1 MLRKKDFGSQTIS
14 KLPNYQFTKMKNKFL
29 ATFCLF
35 LLIATQ
41 TGCWVTTDEG
51 TIQVQTIYG
60 KISRIIRA
68 SDGGVWTIWTIGDDY
83 YRVNLRAKTDEVDIT
98 ASSKDNAAL
107 TMKVA
112 VTYHVLDTDE
122 NIMSY
127 VRKFGLDDKERAERL
142 GQILR
147 GQVNT
152 ETKNSL
158 ANFDA
163 YSLLANQE
171 QIQKELQEKLK
182 PLFRQQLFI
191 ELESV
196 QIIGRPDF
204 LDDRIEQAASQ
215 VVANQKLKEA
225 SQAALEA
232 AKIDAEK
239 KQVEAQ
245 TYANPALLEIRKLE
259 LQKEIAEA
267 WSKHQGTLV
276 LGDTKSLI
284 QLDSKK

>member
-1 MLRKKDFGSQTIS
+1 M
-14 KLPNYQFTKMKNKFL
+14 
-29 ATFCLF
+29 A
-35 LLIATQ
+35 
-41 TGCWVTTDEG
+41 
-51 TIQVQTIYG
+51 
-60 KISRIIRA
+60 
-68 SDGGVWTIWTIGDDY
+68 
-83 YRVNLRAKTDEVDIT
+83 
-98 ASSKDNAAL
+98 
-107 TMKVA
+107 
-112 VTYHVLDTDE
+112 
-122 NIMSY
+122 Y
-127 VRKFGLDDKERAERL
+127 VRKFGLDDRERAERL

-152 ETKNSL
+152 ETKNSI

-171 QIQKELQEKLK
+171 QIQKGLQETLK
-182 PLFRQQLFI
+182 PIFTQHLLVD
-191 ELESV
+191 LESV

-204 LDDRIEQAASQ
+204 VDDRIEQSASQ

-232 AKIDAEK
+232 ARIDAEK

-245 TYANPALLEIRKLE
+245 SYANPALLEIRKLE

-276 LGDTKSLI
+276 LGD
-284 QLDSKK
+284 SKATVQIGDKK

>member
-1 MLRKKDFGSQTIS
+1 
-14 KLPNYQFTKMKNKFL
+14 MKNKFI
-29 ATFCLF
+29 ATFLIF
-35 LLIATQ
+35 LLIGTQ

-112 VTYHVLDTDE
+112 VTYHVSDTDE

-163 YSLLANQE
+163 YALLANQE

-239 KQVEAQ
+239 KQVEAL

-276 LGDTKSLI
+276 LGDTKPLL
-284 QLDSKK
+284 QLESKK

>member
-1 MLRKKDFGSQTIS
+1 
-14 KLPNYQFTKMKNKFL
+14 MKNKIL
-29 ATFCLF
+29 VAMCLISIV
-35 LLIATQ
+35 LTQ
-41 TGCWVTTDEG
+41 AGCWVTADEG
-51 TIQVQTIYG
+51 TVQVQTVYG

-68 SDGGVWTIWTIGDDY
+68 SDGGVYTFQTLGDDY
-83 YRVNLRAKTDEVDIT
+83 YPVNLRAKTEEIEIN

-107 TMKVA
+107 VMKVA
-112 VTYHVLDTDE
+112 VTYHVGDRDD
-122 NIMSY
+122 NIMAY
-127 VRKFGLDDKERAERL
+127 VRKFGLDDKERADRL

-152 ETKNSL
+152 ETKNSI

-163 YSLLANQE
+163 YALLANQE
-171 QIQKELQEKLK
+171 QIQKGLQETLR
-182 PLFRQQLFI
+182 PIFSQHLLVD
-191 ELESV
+191 LESV

-204 LDDRIEQAASQ
+204 IDDKIEQSASQ

-232 AKIDAEK
+232 AKIDAER

-245 TYANPALLEIRKLE
+245 TYANSALLELRKLE
-259 LQKEIAEA
+259 LQREIAEA

-276 LGDTKSLI
+276 LGD
-284 QLDSKK
+284 SKTTVQVGDKK

>member
-1 MLRKKDFGSQTIS
+1 
-14 KLPNYQFTKMKNKFL
+14 
-29 ATFCLF
+29 
-35 LLIATQ
+35 
-41 TGCWVTTDEG
+41 
-51 TIQVQTIYG
+51 
-60 KISRIIRA
+60 
-68 SDGGVWTIWTIGDDY
+68 
-83 YRVNLRAKTDEVDIT
+83 
-98 ASSKDNAAL
+98 
-107 TMKVA
+107 
-112 VTYHVLDTDE
+112 
-122 NIMSY
+122 MSY

-163 YSLLANQE
+163 YALLANQE

-239 KQVEAQ
+239 KQVEAL

-276 LGDTKSLI
+276 LGDTKPLL
-284 QLDSKK
+284 QLESKK

>member
-1 MLRKKDFGSQTIS
+1 
-14 KLPNYQFTKMKNKFL
+14 MKNKILVTIFMF
-29 ATFCLF
+29 A
-35 LLIATQ
+35 IVITQ
-41 TGCWVTTDEG
+41 AGCWVTADEG
-51 TIQVQTIYG
+51 TVKVQTVYG
-60 KISRIIRA
+60 KISRIVRA
-68 SDGGVWTIWTIGDDY
+68 SDGGIYTWYTIGDDY
-83 YRVNLRAKTDEVDIT
+83 YPVNLRAKTEEVDIT

-107 TMKVA
+107 TLKVS
-112 VTYHVLDTDE
+112 VTYHVADGDE
-122 NIMSY
+122 NIMAY
-127 VRKFGLDDKERAERL
+127 VRKFGLDERERAERL

-152 ETKNSL
+152 ETKNSI

-171 QIQKELQEKLK
+171 QIQKGLQETLK
-182 PLFRQQLFI
+182 PIFSQSLLVD
-191 ELESV
+191 LESV

-204 LDDRIEQAASQ
+204 VDDRIEQSASQ

-232 AKIDAEK
+232 ARIDAER

-245 TYANPALLEIRKLE
+245 SYANPALLEIRKLE

-276 LGDTKSLI
+276 LGDSKATV
-284 QLDSKK
+284 QLGDNK

>member
-1 MLRKKDFGSQTIS
+1 MKRKTLI
-14 KLPNYQFTKMKNKFL
+14 
-29 ATFCLF
+29 TFCL
-35 LLIATQ
+35 LALVMTQ
-41 TGCWVTTDEG
+41 TGCWVTADEG
-51 TIQVQTIYG
+51 TVKVQTIYG
-60 KISRIIRA
+60 KINRIIRA
-68 SDGGVWTIWTIGDDY
+68 SDGGVWTIFTFGDDY
-83 YRVNLRAKTDEVDIT
+83 YPVNLRAKTEEVEIT
-98 ASSKDNAAL
+98 AASKDNAAL
-107 TMKVA
+107 SMKVA
-112 VTYHVLDTDE
+112 VTYHSTDTDE
-122 NIMSY
+122 SVMAY
-127 VRKFGLDDKERAERL
+127 VRKFGLDDRERSDRL

-152 ETKNSL
+152 ETKNRLSK
-158 ANFDA
+158 FDA

-171 QIQKELQEKLK
+171 QIQKELFETLK
-182 PLFRQQLFI
+182 PIFSQQLHV

-232 AKIDAEK
+232 ARIDAEK

-259 LQKEIAEA
+259 LQREIAEA

-276 LGDTKSLI
+276 LGDSKATV
-284 QLDSKK
+284 QVESKK

>member
-1 MLRKKDFGSQTIS
+1 MLVVVF
-14 KLPNYQFTKMKNKFL
+14 
-29 ATFCLF
+29 
-35 LLIATQ
+35 TQ
-41 TGCWVTTDEG
+41 TGCWVTADEG
-51 TIQVQTIYG
+51 TVQVQTIYG

-68 SDGGVWTIWTIGDDY
+68 SDGGIYTWHTIGDDY
-83 YRVNLRAKTDEVDIT
+83 FPVNLRAKTEEVDIT

-107 TMKVA
+107 TLKVA
-112 VTYHVLDTDE
+112 VTYHVADGDD
-122 NIMSY
+122 NIMAY

-152 ETKNSL
+152 ETKNSI

-171 QIQKELQEKLK
+171 QIQKNLQETLK
-182 PLFRQQLFI
+182 PIFSQYLLVD
-191 ELESV
+191 LESV

-204 LDDRIEQAASQ
+204 VDDRIEQSASQ

-232 AKIDAEK
+232 ARIDAER

-245 TYANPALLEIRKLE
+245 SYANPALLEIRKLE
-259 LQKEIAEA
+259 LQREIAEA

-276 LGDTKSLI
+276 LGD
-284 QLDSKK
+284 SKATVQIGDKK